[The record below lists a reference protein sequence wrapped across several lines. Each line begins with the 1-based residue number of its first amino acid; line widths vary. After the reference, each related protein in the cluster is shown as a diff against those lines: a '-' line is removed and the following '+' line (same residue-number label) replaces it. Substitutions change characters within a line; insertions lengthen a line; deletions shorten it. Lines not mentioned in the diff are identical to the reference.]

1 MSKTFH
7 YDDTL
12 GFVRRTLRYGN
23 APTIIE
29 STMGQV
35 NSEKA
40 INKANANTSNALNAL
55 DCVEERKKGEWDMF
69 DLISSAYYGKGMY
82 FKDNEI
88 VYSRHSNKYM
98 TVDEAIKEFIS
109 LINEENI
116 AFVPS
121 VTTTWADGEAP
132 TYALQKRGKWI
143 EHGEPNAQGQYETW
157 YYHCSLCGQVGIK
170 QYNYCPNCGANMRG
184 ES

>member
-1 MSKTFH
+1 MSRIGI
-7 YDDTL
+7 YDDKH
-12 GFVRRTLRYGN
+12 GFV
-23 APTIIE
+23 PFDD
-29 STMGQV
+29 
-35 NSEKA
+35 
-40 INKANANTSNALNAL
+40 ANTSNALNAL

-82 FKDNEI
+82 FKQDNGI
-88 VYSRHSNKYM
+88 IYSRHSGGYM
-98 TVDEAIKEFIS
+98 TVDEAIREFIS
-109 LINEENI
+109 LIDEENI

-121 VTTTWADGEAP
+121 VTTAWTDGEAP